1 MTSFLAATYT
11 AQLTPQV
18 RGQAEQVFRMLDKDN
33 SNSLTADEIVRAFS
47 TPSFTFPLVAAKALI
62 RSANMNGFVSLQDFY
77 LLDRFISHAN
87 AVFQQVTAS
96 TGQRM
101 DVNGLMAGLASMQF
115 ALGQPACQALLI
127 NFDKSRTGNLEY
139 SGFLAIASLC
149 CLNKTLMGK
158 FDTTGRGVFTLNFE
172 QMSTLCLWYI

>member
-1 MTSFLAATYT
+1 MSSFLAATYT
-11 AQLTPQV
+11 SQLTPQIKA
-18 RGQAEQVFRMLDKDN
+18 QAEQVFGMLDKDK

-62 RSANMNGFVSLQDFY
+62 RSANMNGYVTLQDFY

-87 AVFQQVTAS
+87 GVFQQVTAS
-96 TGQRM
+96 TGGSM
-101 DVNGLMAGLASMQF
+101 DVNGLMTGLASMQF
-115 ALGQPACQALLI
+115 SLGQSSCQALLA
-127 NFDKSRTGNLEY
+127 NFDKSRTGRLEY

-149 CLNKTLMGK
+149 CLNKTLMSR